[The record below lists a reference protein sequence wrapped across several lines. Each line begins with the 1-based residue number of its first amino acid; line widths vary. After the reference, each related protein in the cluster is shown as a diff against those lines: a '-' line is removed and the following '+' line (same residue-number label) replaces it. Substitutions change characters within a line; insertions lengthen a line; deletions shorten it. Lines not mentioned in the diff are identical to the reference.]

1 MDLQK
6 RLQNEVLRNANVKLL
21 ASETWGLPVHSVEI
35 TYETVKRTPMDILM
49 KMLLIS
55 FRKGRFQTAEEVS
68 QILLV
73 ESLFIE
79 DMIDAMIGAGLI
91 VKNKDGYSL
100 TDAGSQQ
107 LESGIY
113 VQSPERQEKT
123 AYFSPIHNTFLVG
136 EIKESRAKS
145 FRLTNNEWRTDM
157 IPESSVREILE
168 KLQEDEEE
176 EYGQT
181 SIHAVKSVTELELHS
196 VECIEFRLHQ
206 VADDRMYARVWNT
219 MTGEWDQA
227 LEQFII
233 EQELSDWRK
242 TYK

>member
-35 TYETVKRTPMDILM
+35 TFETVKRTPMDILM

-55 FRKGRFQTAEEVS
+55 FRKGHFQSAEEVS
-68 QILLV
+68 EILLV

-79 DMIDAMIGAGLI
+79 DMIEAMMRAGLI
-91 VKNKDGYSL
+91 VKNRDGYAL
-100 TDAGSQQ
+100 TDAGIQQ

-123 AYFSPIHNTFLVG
+123 AYFSPIHDAFLVG
-136 EIKESRAKS
+136 DIKESKAKK
-145 FRLTNNEWRTDM
+145 FRLGKSEWNTEM
-157 IPESSVREILE
+157 LPESNVREILE

-176 EYGQT
+176 GYGQT

-219 MTGEWDQA
+219 MTGEWDKM
-227 LEQFII
+227 LEQTIM
-233 EQELSDWRK
+233 EQELNEWRK

>member
-68 QILLV
+68 EILLV

-79 DMIDAMIGAGLI
+79 DMMEAMVRSGLI
-91 VKNKDGYSL
+91 VKNSEGYSL

-123 AYFSPIHNTFLVG
+123 AYFSPIHGTFLLG
-136 EIKESRAKS
+136 EIKESKAKK
-145 FRLTNNEWRTDM
+145 FRFGNSEWHAET
-157 IPESSVREILE
+157 IPESAVREILE
-168 KLQEDEEE
+168 KLQEDKEE

-181 SIHAVKSVTELELHS
+181 SIHAVKSVTDVELHS

-219 MTGEWDQA
+219 MTGEWDKA
-227 LEQFII
+227 LEQFIM
-233 EQELSDWRK
+233 EQELSEWRK